1 MYNFN
6 CCLLICNWSPAS
18 GARPSLRQYTREGS
32 PKCHSQHTK
41 AYSNVQAKLYIFSE
55 LNSLFSE
62 DSNVGCFLGSVTSHL
77 FSILGSH
84 HLYLFSIVSIHS
96 TSFKIRKNYWLMY
109 IVGKCSIMIPLKG
122 VSVTINHN
130 VLYIHDEILAHC
142 TDHKQP
148 KN

>member
-1 MYNFN
+1 MY
-6 CCLLICNWSPAS
+6 I
-18 GARPSLRQYTREGS
+18 
-32 PKCHSQHTK
+32 
-41 AYSNVQAKLYIFSE
+41 QAKLYIFSE

-109 IVGKCSIMIPLKG
+109 IVGKCSIMIPSKG
-122 VSVTINHN
+122 VRVTINHN

-142 TDHKQP
+142 TGHEQP
-148 KN
+148 KIKFYRYVHICLYPSYLGLFMDVNLDKRS